1 VKDLLITM
9 TEVETLR
16 KFFTQAITCDN
27 RLFERCQEKQFGWVN
42 VNHNM
47 ISTSLASEKNALD
60 PKPI

>member
-1 VKDLLITM
+1 M